1 MSDGEQFYC
10 DYCGHYSTSP
20 TQCTNCGKDIT
31 DFVRNP
37 PRFTQPIS
45 GKLILRP
52 YDRSRTAE
60 AWKALA
66 ELWDRLERETNLC
79 IWPSQMEKF
88 PPQGDVLELYGST
101 AEIGDIRRHLPG
113 MFTCEFQELPESEIP
128 KYPPTPR
135 DLEIRERIKE
145 IRERWA
151 RKQR

>member
-1 MSDGEQFYC
+1 M
-10 DYCGHYSTSP
+10 
-20 TQCTNCGKDIT
+20 
-31 DFVRNP
+31 
-37 PRFTQPIS
+37 
-45 GKLILRP
+45 RP
-52 YDRSRTAE
+52 YDRSRAAE

-79 IWPSQMEKF
+79 IWPSQMDKF

-101 AEIGDIRRHLPG
+101 LEIGDIHRHLPG

-128 KYPPTPR
+128 KHPPSPR
-135 DLEIRERIKE
+135 FLEVLERIKE

>member
-1 MSDGEQFYC
+1 MSDEQFFC
-10 DYCGHYSTSP
+10 EYCGHYSTSP
-20 TQCTNCGKDIT
+20 TQCTNCGKDIS
-31 DFVRNP
+31 DFDPNP
-37 PRFTQPIS
+37 PFIVSIS
-45 GKLILRP
+45 GKLTLRP
-52 YDRSRTAE
+52 YDRSRAAE

-79 IWPSQMEKF
+79 IWPSQMDKF

-101 AEIGDIRRHLPG
+101 LEIGDIHKHLPG

-128 KYPPTPR
+128 KHPPTPR

-145 IRERWA
+145 IRERRA